1 MPVAI
6 EARVARQ
13 RELLSLARKFL
24 RRILRRRDPQ
34 LLGALKVRELLA
46 DELGL
51 EGELAEAIGGRGER

>member
-6 EARVARQ
+6 EVRVVRQ

>member
-6 EARVARQ
+6 EVRVARQ

>member
-6 EARVARQ
+6 EVRVARQ

-51 EGELAEAIGGRGER
+51 EGELAEAIGARGER